1 METIQRPPTPPDERQ
16 WSYRD
21 AYDYYKP
28 MRANGIHPYF
38 HESPYFDHTTK
49 NGLLFDQS
57 RVNAELFNLV
67 QNRVALEDR
76 LRSMNGVEYM
86 ITGEPPI
93 GENVE
98 DTGVWVIRK
107 QGRRK
112 RQGRDDEVVVLET
125 YYMIGEFVYQA
136 PPVTS
141 LIGNRIVG
149 PDIGLWT
156 SVFRATNSCAKL
168 SVTTS
173 LSKFLSKASTLPL
186 YTPAT
191 GYAYFP
197 PTIPSQRR
205 TSSYQPSQSEE
216 APPEL
221 SLAADSQPPDTAS
234 RNSSIMPSSRSD
246 LAAKESVDPY
256 DEHALFESFNMMLRY
271 GDEFTDENPLVGEP
285 GKFIFSSTQSRI
297 RAKAAEAA
305 KAQPPAAAQ
314 LQEKKALDAA
324 AGAPVATNGVA
335 EDATADTKPI
345 QSTRKASKIEKIGRD
360 GKAKRRKSKHNISP
374 TSPATPSP
382 AKTPGAG

>member
-1 METIQRPPTPPDERQ
+1 MATIQRPPTPPDERQ

-28 MRANGIHPYF
+28 MHANGIHPYF

-112 RQGRDDEVVVLET
+112 RQGREDEVVVLET

-141 LIGNRIVG
+141 LIGNRI
-149 PDIGLWT
+149 
-156 SVFRATNSCAKL
+156 L

-191 GYAYFP
+191 GYTYFP
-197 PTIPSQRR
+197 PMTPSQHR
-205 TSSYQPSQSEE
+205 TSSFQPSQSEE
-216 APPEL
+216 ASLEP
-221 SLAADSQPPDTAS
+221 SLAADSQPPDTVS
-234 RNSSIMPSSRSD
+234 QNSSVMPSSRPD
-246 LAAKESVDPY
+246 LVAKESNDPY

-305 KAQPPAAAQ
+305 KAQPPAAVQ
-314 LQEKKALDAA
+314 IQEKKALDVA
-324 AGAPVATNGVA
+324 AGVPVATNGVA

-345 QSTRKASKIEKIGRD
+345 QSTRKASKIEKIGKD

-374 TSPATPSP
+374 TNPATPSP